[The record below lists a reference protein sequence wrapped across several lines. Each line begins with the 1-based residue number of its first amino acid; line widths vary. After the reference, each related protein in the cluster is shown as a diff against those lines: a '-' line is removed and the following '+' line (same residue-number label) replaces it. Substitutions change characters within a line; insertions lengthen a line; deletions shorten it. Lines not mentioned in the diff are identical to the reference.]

1 MLGNTNERFYEN
13 TRENKLLTDIESS
26 LINLHNQSTSMNS
39 EITNHT
45 RIIEMTTSDVDD
57 SHTNLEIVDKKI
69 ETVLGSNKNTC
80 MIATIIL
87 LLCLVILFGFL
98 LIYL

>member
-1 MLGNTNERFYEN
+1 MLGNTREH

-69 ETVLGSNKNTC
+69 ETVLGSNKNNC
-80 MIATIIL
+80 MIGTIIL